1 MNQISVTRIN
11 KEDVQPVAFINDVV
25 DKRPVKG
32 RDIFPEIYANIFLC
46 ARKKSGKSCVIYHTI
61 KNCATTETRVI
72 AFVSSLKR
80 DKTWPA
86 IEELCNQMKV
96 RFTSFTSIYD
106 AETKEDILD
115 SIVKELESTSELEEA
130 VEEEEESEHRPASS
144 LIMQYDE
151 DPYTEEKKKK
161 KKRPKEKAPKI
172 IFVFDDLSTEIK
184 APSLTALMKKNRH
197 FKSKIIIASQY
208 WNDMDLQARKQIDYV
223 LLFQGLSKSLTKLSD
238 IYKNCDL
245 SIPFELFVNLYRF
258 CTAERFHFMW
268 IDVINSAFR
277 KDFSHKIVIP
287 EDEK

>member
-1 MNQISVTRIN
+1 MIRVKRIN
-11 KEDVQPVAFINDVV
+11 KENVQPVAFINDVE

-61 KNCATTETRVI
+61 KQCATTETRVI

-86 IEELCNQMKV
+86 IEELYNQMKV
-96 RFTSFTSIYD
+96 NFTAFTSIYD
-106 AETKEDILD
+106 SETKEDILD
-115 SIVKELESTSELEEA
+115 SIVKELEATSEVEETA
-130 VEEEEESEHRPASS
+130 EEEEVPRPASA
-144 LIMQYDE
+144 LIMQDDE
-151 DPYTEEKKKK
+151 EPRTQKK

-172 IFVFDDLSTEIK
+172 IFVFYDLSTEVK

-245 SIPFELFVNLYRF
+245 SIPFELFVDLYRF
-258 CTAERFHFMW
+258 CTSERFHFMW
-268 IDVINSAFR
+268 IDVINSKFR
-277 KDFSHKIVIP
+277 KDFSYKLEIP
-287 EDEK
+287 KDTDDDPQA